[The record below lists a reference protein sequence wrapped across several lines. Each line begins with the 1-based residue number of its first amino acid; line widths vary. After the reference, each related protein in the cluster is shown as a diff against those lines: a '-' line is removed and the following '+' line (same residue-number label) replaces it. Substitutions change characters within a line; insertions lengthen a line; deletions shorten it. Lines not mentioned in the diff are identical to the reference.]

1 MQTLKL
7 TDIPSEYIIFDMDG
21 VLVNSAPITRKAA
34 KIALAELGISAESID
49 FTKYAGTGEKNF
61 ITGPCRDF
69 NKSEFSEIA
78 IKRLYEI
85 FAENVQKEI
94 TVFPMVRET
103 LLRLKEMNY
112 PIALASSSATEKIA
126 QTLAAAEIKT
136 DWFDVIISGD
146 EVSETK
152 PSPQIFNAA
161 ISRLGATPDKCL
173 IVEDAVSGVLAAK
186 AAKAKCFAVANT
198 FPKEKLTEVGA
209 DFAGDRIDELFEYLP
224 KKGEV

>member
-69 NKSEFSEIA
+69 NKSEFSVIA

-173 IVEDAVSGVLAAK
+173 IVEDAVSGVLAAQ